1 MKKLL
6 CRCIKLKIIIA
17 ILILMLLQL
26 YITFKDQNVQRIEV
40 ISNEESTILENEIIS
55 KIEKANEIM
64 CELDKKKSQICLKTE
79 KDIFLPFNSF
89 LKEKFDVSSFSIN
102 PFSTLLLRVAKSEH
116 IKIFY

>member
-40 ISNEESTILENEIIS
+40 ISNEESTILENEITVDVEAKRDPDLVQSIPG
-55 KIEKANEIM
+55 
-64 CELDKKKSQICLKTE
+64 LDLTNRSGSAARRIIQLLKVLLN
-79 KDIFLPFNSF
+79 KGPLPIIPLGFVPLPRHNT
-89 LKEKFDVSSFSIN
+89 KPV
-102 PFSTLLLRVAKSEH
+102 
-116 IKIFY
+116 